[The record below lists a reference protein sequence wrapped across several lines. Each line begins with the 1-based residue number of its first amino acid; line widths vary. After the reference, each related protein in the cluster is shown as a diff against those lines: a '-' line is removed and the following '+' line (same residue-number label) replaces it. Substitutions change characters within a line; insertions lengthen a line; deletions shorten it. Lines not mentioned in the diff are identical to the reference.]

1 MNTIK
6 SKLLLVFSIFIVI
19 LMIVMLLN
27 HNVTKKSELTY
38 DILKSEIAPAI
49 TTLNQFKA
57 YNNELLLLSFNKI
70 AAKNS
75 IKNTNRMKQIS
86 EVELPY
92 LKIKLNEL
100 KNISNKN
107 NSKIA
112 LIDQLNKYTDSTL
125 LINKTIYNLLQTS
138 KDYTT
143 PSKINKARELS
154 NLKLSNL
161 SFTIENIIVNLQVA
175 YNKEYE
181 NYQSELSLQLHNISN
196 FILITSLLGILLGII
211 VAFFTIT
218 SIIKPIK
225 DLEASAL
232 RISEG
237 DYNAIVHVKVK
248 GKNELTSL
256 ANSFN
261 IMIGKLKQ
269 SFNEIN
275 SKNKEIENFVYI
287 ASHDLQEPLRTIN
300 SFSLLL
306 EEQNSEQLDDEAKQ
320 YLKFISEAGMRMKDL
335 VVGLMDYGRLGR
347 LGELKALNCNTI
359 VEQVKNDLGNVISK
373 NNATIVIGPLPK
385 LNGYETELR
394 LLFQNLISNAI
405 KFQKPNALV
414 SIKITAEEEANF
426 WKFAVEDNG
435 IGIKEADLEKIF
447 SIFQRLHSR
456 EEYEG
461 TGIGLAHCKKIVEI
475 HNGQIWVKSVY
486 NEGSTFYFTISK

>member
-1 MNTIK
+1 M
-6 SKLLLVFSIFIVI
+6 
-19 LMIVMLLN
+19 
-27 HNVTKKSELTY
+27 
-38 DILKSEIAPAI
+38 
-49 TTLNQFKA
+49 
-57 YNNELLLLSFNKI
+57 
-70 AAKNS
+70 
-75 IKNTNRMKQIS
+75 
-86 EVELPY
+86 
-92 LKIKLNEL
+92 
-100 KNISNKN
+100 
-107 NSKIA
+107 
-112 LIDQLNKYTDSTL
+112 
-125 LINKTIYNLLQTS
+125 
-138 KDYTT
+138 
-143 PSKINKARELS
+143 
-154 NLKLSNL
+154 
-161 SFTIENIIVNLQVA
+161 
-175 YNKEYE
+175 
-181 NYQSELSLQLHNISN
+181 
-196 FILITSLLGILLGII
+196 
-211 VAFFTIT
+211 
-218 SIIKPIK
+218 
-225 DLEASAL
+225 
-232 RISEG
+232 
-237 DYNAIVHVKVK
+237 
-248 GKNELTSL
+248 
-256 ANSFN
+256 
-261 IMIGKLKQ
+261 
-269 SFNEIN
+269 
-275 SKNKEIENFVYI
+275 
-287 ASHDLQEPLRTIN
+287 
-300 SFSLLL
+300 
-306 EEQNSEQLDDEAKQ
+306 DDEAKQ

>member
-1 MNTIK
+1 
-6 SKLLLVFSIFIVI
+6 
-19 LMIVMLLN
+19 MLLN

-70 AAKNS
+70 ADKNS

-154 NLKLSNL
+154 NLKLSDL
-161 SFTIENIIVNLQVA
+161 SFAIENIIVNLQVA

-181 NYQSELSLQLHNISN
+181 DYQSELSLQLHNISN
-196 FILITSLLGILLGII
+196 FILITSLIGILLGIA
-211 VAFFTIT
+211 VAFFTIN

-225 DLEASAL
+225 DLETSAL
-232 RISEG
+232 KVSEG
-237 DYNAIVHVKVK
+237 DYNAIVHVK

-300 SFSLLL
+300 SFSALL

-359 VEQVKNDLGNVISK
+359 VEQVKNDLDNVISK
-373 NNATIVIGPLPK
+373 NNATIVIGPLPT

-414 SIKITAEEEANF
+414 RIKITAEEEANF

-435 IGIKEADLEKIF
+435 IGIKEAHLEKIF
-447 SIFQRLHSR
+447 SIFQRLHTR

-475 HNGQIWVKSVY
+475 HKGQIWVKSVY